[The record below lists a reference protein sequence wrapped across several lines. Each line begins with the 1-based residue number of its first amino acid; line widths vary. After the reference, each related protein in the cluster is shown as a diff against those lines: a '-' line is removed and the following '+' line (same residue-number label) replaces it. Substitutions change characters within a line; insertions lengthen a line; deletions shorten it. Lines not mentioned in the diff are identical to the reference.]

1 MNVSSEPNA
10 ETAPMLVVQVAGSP
24 SEIGSAHGEQLAG
37 RIDQCVQLY
46 RGVFGLADAELD
58 RRAAHFESVSRAW
71 SPDLAIEIDAIADA
85 SGQRRSDVWAMNAR
99 SEMLAYLGIK
109 ATECTS
115 VLAPKLGLLAQTW
128 DWLADLEPL
137 TVVLDVT
144 HADGHRLATVTEPG
158 MVAKI
163 GLSSTGVAVGLNF
176 LSSPARLVG
185 VPVHVLLRG
194 LLDARPGSDLD
205 ELLDRAGPSRSAHVF
220 LASRDAASGLTTGS
234 SLEFTGEKMFRRDSI
249 DEPLL
254 HTNHF
259 LLTDLV
265 PDAASADSSVARLSR
280 SEALVDQGSAVSVQA
295 VKDHLDDRVNSEF
308 PICRKWE
315 PSTRL
320 LGFDTGTLCSIAIR
334 LNDGEMDVRR
344 GHDPSESWQTISVAR

>member
-1 MNVSSEPNA
+1 MGVNRESRA
-10 ETAPMLVVQVAGSP
+10 ETARMQVVHVAGSP
-24 SEIGSAHGEQLAG
+24 HEIGAAHGEQLAD

-99 SEMLAYLGIK
+99 SEILAHVGVET
-109 ATECTS
+109 TECTS

-128 DWLADLEPL
+128 DWIADLEPL
-137 TVVLDVT
+137 TVVLDVA

-158 MVAKI
+158 MVGKI

-176 LSSPARLVG
+176 LSSPTRLDG
-185 VPVHVLLRG
+185 VAVHVLLRG
-194 LLDARPGSDLD
+194 LLDARSGSDLD
-205 ELLDRAGPSRSAHVF
+205 ALLDRAGPGRSAHVF
-220 LASRDAASGLTTGS
+220 LASRDATSGLTTGS
-234 SLEFTGEKMFRRDSI
+234 SLEFTGDKMFRRDST

-259 LLTDLV
+259 LLTDLIT
-265 PDAASADSSVARLSR
+265 DAIPADNSYARFAR
-280 SEALVDQGSAVSVQA
+280 SQVLIEQGSAVSVQT
-295 VKDHLDDRVNSEF
+295 VKDHLDDRVNREF
-308 PICRKWE
+308 PICRKWVAS
-315 PSTRL
+315 PTL
-320 LGFDTGTLCSIAIR
+320 IGFDTGTVCSIAIR
-334 LNDGEMDVRR
+334 LNEGEMDVRR
-344 GHDPSESWQTISVAR
+344 GHDPGGSWQTISVAR

>member
-1 MNVSSEPNA
+1 MVH
-10 ETAPMLVVQVAGSP
+10 VAGGP
-24 SEIGSAHGEQLAG
+24 SEIGAAHGEQLAG

-46 RGVFGLADAELD
+46 RGVFGLTDAELD

-99 SEMLAYLGIK
+99 SEILAYVGTET
-109 ATECTS
+109 TECTS

-128 DWLADLEPL
+128 DWIADLEPL
-137 TVVLDVT
+137 TVVLDVA

-158 MVAKI
+158 MVGKI

-176 LSSPARLVG
+176 LSSPARLEG

-194 LLDARPGSDLD
+194 LLDARPGTDLD
-205 ELLDRAGPSRSAHVF
+205 EALDRAGPGRSAHVF

-234 SLEFTGEKMFRRDSI
+234 SLEFTGEKMFRRDST
-249 DEPLL
+249 DEPML

-265 PDAASADSSVARLSR
+265 PDATSSENSDARLAR
-280 SEALVDQGSAVSVQA
+280 SQVLVDQGSAVTIQA
-295 VKDHLDDRVNSEF
+295 VKDHLDDRAHSEF
-308 PICRKWE
+308 PICRKWV
-315 PSTRL
+315 PSPT
-320 LGFDTGTLCSIAIR
+320 FDGLETGTVCSIAIR
-334 LNDGEMDVRR
+334 LNDSEMDVRR
-344 GHDPSESWQTISVAR
+344 GHDPSGSWQTITVAR